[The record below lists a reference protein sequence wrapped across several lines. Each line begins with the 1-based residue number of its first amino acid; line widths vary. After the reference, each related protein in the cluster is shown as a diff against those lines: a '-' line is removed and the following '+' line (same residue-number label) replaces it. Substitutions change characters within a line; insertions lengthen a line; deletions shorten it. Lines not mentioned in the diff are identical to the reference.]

1 VARRAAV
8 VRETKETRVE
18 VEVDLDGEGE
28 FEVEVEPAFLKHML
42 ETLALHGSMSLK
54 LKAQG
59 DLPHHVV
66 EDTALALGEAIDRA
80 LGDRAGIA
88 RFGFAYAPM
97 DEALARCVVDLSGRG
112 YADVDLG
119 LSGQRV
125 EDLSSSDA
133 AHFFKSLASAARMT
147 LHVKVLYGLNDH
159 HKVEASFKAL
169 ALALSS
175 AKSPRHGKVG
185 RIPSLKGT
193 L

>member
-1 VARRAAV
+1 MARRAAV

-28 FEVEVEPAFLKHML
+28 FEVDVEPRFLKHML
-42 ETLALHGSMSLK
+42 ETLALHGSMNLR
-54 LKAQG
+54 LKARG
-59 DLPHHVV
+59 DLQHHVV
-66 EDTALALGEAIDRA
+66 EDVALALGEAVDKA

-112 YADVDLG
+112 YADVRLR
-119 LSGQRV
+119 LSGRSV

-147 LHVKVLYGLNDH
+147 VHVKVLYGLDDH
-159 HKVEASFKAL
+159 HKLEASFKAL
-169 ALALSS
+169 ALALRS
-175 AKSPRHGKVG
+175 AKSLKHGGGGV
-185 RIPSLKGT
+185 PSLKGR